1 MIDLIWEIP
10 YLDGLGASSQEAAR
24 NFIQR
29 VPPCHVIIM
38 QEALLV
44 ELKQQIKAT
53 EITQRDQACLRDT

>member
-29 VPPCHVIIM
+29 VPPC
-38 QEALLV
+38 QEEALPV

-53 EITQRDQACLRDT
+53 EITQRDQDCLRDT